1 MKQLTMTKKTLRKIL
16 VILSNRYAPSQPV
29 KHIELDCK
37 IDGTV
42 AKEKSLRGQPK
53 DSRFD
58 EVWVNDEGKRS
69 LDDCVRFKRV
79 YRHALEK
86 RKS

>member
-1 MKQLTMTKKTLRKIL
+1 MKQLSMTKRATRKIL
-16 VILSNRYAPSQPV
+16 VILSNRFVTNQPA

-37 IDGTV
+37 MNGTV
-42 AKEKSLRGQPK
+42 VKEKTLRSKPK
-53 DSRFD
+53 DARFD
-58 EVWVNDEGKRS
+58 EVWVNHEGKRS

-86 RKS
+86 RKP